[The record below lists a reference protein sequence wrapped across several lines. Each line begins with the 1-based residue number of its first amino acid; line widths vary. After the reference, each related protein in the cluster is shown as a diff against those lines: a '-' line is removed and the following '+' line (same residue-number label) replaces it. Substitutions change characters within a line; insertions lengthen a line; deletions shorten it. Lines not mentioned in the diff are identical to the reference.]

1 MFTSV
6 ELPFGKTIFQ
16 TRGGHSITSDSAFLV
31 ETVSEQISQE
41 NINLLE
47 LGSGNGII
55 SIMLS
60 HYHPKWKIMGIEIQR
75 HLVKL
80 SQDNAKLSETSST
93 FTEHDLR
100 AFTSS
105 QEYDLIISNPP
116 YFPKDKGR
124 MSPIVERALS
134 RHEITCNMLDIME
147 CVRRNLKKDGSAFV
161 LYPQNREQELY
172 NFAKKVDLKAR
183 KKFVLDSEKKKKK
196 IIVELV
202 HA

>member
-6 ELPFGKTIFQ
+6 QLPFGKTIFQ

-60 HYHPKWKIMGIEIQR
+60 HYHPKWKILGIEIQR

-93 FTEHDLR
+93 FTERDLR
-100 AFTSS
+100 TFTSS
-105 QEYDLIISNPP
+105 QKYDLIISNPP
-116 YFPKDKGR
+116 YFSKDKGR
-124 MSPIVERALS
+124 MSPIVERAIS

-147 CVRRNLKKDGSAFV
+147 CVKRNLKKDGSAFV

-183 KKFVLDSEKKKKK
+183 KKFVLDSEKKKNK

>member
-80 SQDNAKLSETSST
+80 SQDNTKLSETSST
-93 FTEHDLR
+93 FTERDLR

-105 QEYDLIISNPP
+105 QKYDLIISNPP
-116 YFPKDKGR
+116 YFPKDNGR
-124 MSPIVERALS
+124 MSPIVERAIS

-183 KKFVLDSEKKKKK
+183 KKFVLDSEKKKNK

-202 HA
+202 NA

>member
-105 QEYDLIISNPP
+105 QKYDLIISNPP

>member
-1 MFTSV
+1 MLTSV
-6 ELPFGKTIFQ
+6 QLPFGKTIFQ

-60 HYHPKWKIMGIEIQR
+60 HYHPKLKIMGIEIQR

-80 SQDNAKLSETSST
+80 SQDNTKLSKTSST
-93 FTEHDLR
+93 FIEADLR

-105 QEYDLIISNPP
+105 RKYDLIISNPP

-124 MSPIVERALS
+124 ISPIVERAIS
-134 RHEITCNMLDIME
+134 RHETTCNILDIMK
-147 CVRRNLKKDGSAFV
+147 CVRRNLKKDGNAFI

>member
-1 MFTSV
+1 MFIPV
-6 ELPFGKTIFQ
+6 QLPFGKTIFQ

-31 ETVSEQISQE
+31 KTVSEQISQK

-60 HYHPKWKIMGIEIQR
+60 HYHSKWKIMGIEIQG

-93 FTEHDLR
+93 FTERDLR

-105 QEYDLIISNPP
+105 QKYDLIISNPP

-124 MSPIVERALS
+124 MSPIVERAIS